1 MSRLT
6 LGGRKRAGGKVYE
19 RLRQSEKE
27 NENGDEEK
35 DDLRQTVTESYDS
48 SSYTPKYTFFEKSY
62 CVMNSFLESENS
74 LLLAVVSAERN
85 LAGRSF
91 YTNI

>member
-6 LGGRKRAGGKVYE
+6 LGGRKRAGGKVHE

-48 SSYTPKYTFFEKSY
+48 SSFTPKYTYYLK
-62 CVMNSFLESENS
+62 
-74 LLLAVVSAERN
+74 N
-85 LAGRSF
+85 L
-91 YTNI
+91 IVL